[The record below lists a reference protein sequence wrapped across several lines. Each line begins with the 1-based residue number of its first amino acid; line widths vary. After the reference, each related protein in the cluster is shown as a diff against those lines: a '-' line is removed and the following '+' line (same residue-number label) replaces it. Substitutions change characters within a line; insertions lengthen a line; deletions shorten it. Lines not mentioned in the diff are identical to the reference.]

1 MTSTV
6 RFTEEMLGHVTFG
19 ETDFARG
26 ARAEGES
33 AAAFMFH
40 LTIEVEDME
49 RFAHDPLRPAAATG
63 YVHCDALGGRLPV
76 EQGWFNLFVDV
87 APGVKHM
94 LYRLW
99 FRDGVGHP
107 LTMTGF
113 KLVEDDAGFDV
124 WKDTTTLFTRVL
136 QGHVAEGEDD
146 AATELAA
153 GVLRIRMRDF
163 AKQLTTFRAT
173 GPGLGGQL
181 GALARFG
188 VIFMQQLAEAYLRKG
203 RRARVAA

>member
-6 RFTEEMLGHVTFG
+6 RFTEEMLGQVTFG
-19 ETDFARG
+19 ETDFTRG
-26 ARAEGES
+26 ASSAGEGAS
-33 AAAFMFH
+33 AFMFH
-40 LTIEVEDME
+40 LTIEVQDMD
-49 RFAHDPLRPAAATG
+49 RFAHDPLRPANATG

-99 FRDGVGHP
+99 LRDGVGHP

-136 QGHVAEGEDD
+136 QGHVDESGDD
-146 AATELAA
+146 AAVELAA

-173 GPGLGGQL
+173 GPGLGAQL
-181 GALARFG
+181 GALVKFG